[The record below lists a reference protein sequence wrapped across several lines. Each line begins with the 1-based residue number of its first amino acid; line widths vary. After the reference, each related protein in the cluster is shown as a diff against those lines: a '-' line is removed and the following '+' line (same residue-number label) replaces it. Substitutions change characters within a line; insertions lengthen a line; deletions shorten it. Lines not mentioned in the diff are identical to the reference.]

1 PLLSSYI
8 KHSFNTRPF
17 FSHRQGVFMMRRI
30 LFCALCL
37 CLSAVPLRADD
48 AIPVKTLTELKGA
61 TVFIRVAA
69 GPLSGS
75 GSGFLVKVEGET
87 GYLVTNHHVVTPPR
101 RGLPPAVVTAVFR
114 RGTRKEKWVRAVVLA
129 TDALYAPAVL
139 KVTGVKALPTPLDLS
154 QKVELVET
162 MPVFMLGFP
171 FGRALSTTQ
180 GNPAI

>member
-17 FSHRQGVFMMRRI
+17 FSHRQGVFMRRRI

-37 CLSAVPLRADD
+37 CVSAAPLRADD
-48 AIPVKTLTELKGA
+48 AIPVKTLNELKGA

-101 RGLPPAVVTAVFR
+101 RGLPPAVVTAVFGS
-114 RGTRKEKWVRAVVLA
+114 GTRKEKSGPAVVA
-129 TDALYAPAVL
+129 APHPPYDLRVL
-139 KVTGVKALPTPLDLS
+139 HGTRAQAPPT
-154 QKVELVET
+154 
-162 MPVFMLGFP
+162 
-171 FGRALSTTQ
+171 
-180 GNPAI
+180 